1 MKYDTYVAS
10 HYGKREEE
18 LRNLFI
24 EQMQDAREYFYNI
37 LKPRYDEY
45 YKLYTSYTGD
55 RAKEIKDWQSNVFV
69 PYTQSVV
76 ETLVPRIIDGRPDLG
91 VWGRNEEGQLK
102 AEKLKMLLDF
112 DWERSKMDAT
122 SEDIVRASLIYGIS
136 YLQVYWK
143 KDVRNLK
150 FLSVKDI
157 NSKKY
162 VYKEKEK
169 TFYDAPY
176 AEYAD
181 VYSVWYDWHNIKRE
195 DRQYWFKRLILTE
208 DQIKRRYPMA
218 NKDRIRMAIAS
229 GSGDLTDYAEVRNI
243 VKVNDYNLN
252 GTRGRATTTAASGI
266 YTSAQTRAIK
276 MYEVFEWWRPFSDE
290 YGVIVGSGYVP
301 IFPTAT
307 IPNPYDFKEAPFI
320 DTPYLRLPGES
331 EAYGLPA
338 ILKNPQLMLNTI
350 KNQRLDAAKLSIH
363 KMWIVNPLANI
374 KKEELVTRPF
384 GIIWSPDPNGVRE
397 VQFSDIKASAY
408 KEEDLLKSDMR
419 YASGVDDSS
428 MGVGGTAGSATE
440 VRHLRESTLERV
452 RLFINH
458 LGDTFSVLERW
469 WIDMHRQFST
479 EDMTL
484 RIIGDDGKALF
495 PIVQK
500 DDLQGEFDYKAT
512 VLPAIAGMQDIE
524 KKQNMDLFQLLI
536 NLPFI
541 DPQKLTSK
549 VLSSWGWSVDS
560 LSKNEEGSPEAGMAP
575 EGTEMAPGATLPA
588 EAMMAGPAPE
598 AAPEEGQL
606 PEGLSGKISPEV
618 YNRILS
624 LVNPTKTGNSMF
636 SGLTAPNNNPIF
648 QMMAKKQ
655 IGNPPTVP
663 GIPVTAG
670 GQGGGPMVG
679 GTTNPRGFNRGGKVN
694 TNIRTGGNANPE
706 SALLNRSINIQK

>member
-10 HYGKREEE
+10 NYGKKEEE
-18 LRNLFI
+18 TRDLFVQ
-24 EQMQDAREYFYNI
+24 QMQDSREYFITI

-55 RAKEIKDWQSNVFV
+55 RAKQIQDWQSNIFV

-76 ETLVPRIIDGRPDLG
+76 ETLVPRILDGRPDLG

-102 AEKLKMLLDF
+102 AEKVKMLLDF
-112 DWERSKMDAT
+112 DWEKAKMDSTA
-122 SEDIVRASLIYGIS
+122 EDIIRSSLIYGTS
-136 YLQVYWK
+136 FLQVYWK

-150 FLSVKDI
+150 FLSIKDI

-162 VYKEKEK
+162 VYKDKEK

-208 DQIKRRYPMA
+208 GQIKRRYPMA
-218 NKDRIRMAIAS
+218 NKDRIRMAINS
-229 GSGDLTDYAEVRNI
+229 GPGDLTDYAEVRNI

-252 GTRGRATTTAASGI
+252 GTRGTNTTTAASGI
-266 YTSAQTRAIK
+266 YTSANTTAIK
-276 MYEVFEWWRPFSDE
+276 MYEVFEWWRPFDDE
-290 YGVIVGSGYVP
+290 YGVVVGAGYVP
-301 IFPTAT
+301 IFNTTT
-307 IPNPYDFKEAPFI
+307 IPNPYDFKEAPFL

-408 KEEDLLKSDMR
+408 KEEDLLKADMR

-428 MGVGGTAGSATE
+428 MGVGGSAGSATE

-452 RLFINH
+452 RLYINH
-458 LGDTFSVLERW
+458 LGDTFSTLERW

-549 VLSSWGWSVDS
+549 VLTSWGWSVDS
-560 LSKNEEGSPEAGMAP
+560 LSKGEEGSEAGLETGVAP
-575 EGTEMAPGATLPA
+575 Q
-588 EAMMAGPAPE
+588 
-598 AAPEEGQL
+598 EGQL
-606 PEGLSGKISPEV
+606 PPEAAMAGGMQLPTETGQQGSALPEELNGKISPEV
-618 YNRILS
+618 YSRILS
-624 LVNPTKTGNSMF
+624 MVNPSKTGNSMF
-636 SGLTAPNNNPIF
+636 KGLSSPNNNPIF
-648 QMMAKKQ
+648 QMMSNKNV
-655 IGNPPTVP
+655 GNPPTVP
-663 GIPVTAG
+663 TVPLTTG
-670 GQGGGPMVG
+670 GKGGGPLIG
-679 GTTNPRGFNRGGKVN
+679 NTTNPRGMNMGGKVN
-694 TNIRTGGNANPE
+694 TNIRMGENSNPE
-706 SALLNRSINIQK
+706 SSLMNRASSLQK